1 MIKKVLLLSLVGVFL
16 TGCIVA
22 PYDDYPDR
30 YQQRH
35 DHQHR
40 DHSDDRWDRNGR
52 RWEYK
57 RDDDRYDHD
66 HRDWNKDRRDR
77 QD

>member
-1 MIKKVLLLSLVGVFL
+1 MIKKVLLLSLVGVSL

-30 YQQRH
+30 YDQRH
-35 DHQHR
+35 EHRHDSDGRWGRSDRHRWEHQH
-40 DHSDDRWDRNGR
+40 
-52 RWEYK
+52 
-57 RDDDRYDHD
+57 DDDRHDHD
-66 HRDWNKDRRDR
+66 HRDWNKHRRDR